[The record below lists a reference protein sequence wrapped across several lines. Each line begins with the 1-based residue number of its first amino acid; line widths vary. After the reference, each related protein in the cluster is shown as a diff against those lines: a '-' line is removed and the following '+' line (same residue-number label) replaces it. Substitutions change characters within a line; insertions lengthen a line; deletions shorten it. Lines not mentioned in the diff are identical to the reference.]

1 MFERVQ
7 IANHLLL
14 VATSVDVERAFSKAG
29 LMFSARRT
37 RLNPSTSKEQMC
49 VGDWMKKDFLSEKA
63 FVDVFKQPGRKTT
76 ERKVGSTFKTP
87 KKSPV
92 KKKKKSTTVITIE
105 SSDDEEG
112 SDGMEVD

>member
-7 IANHLLL
+7 IANHSLF
-14 VATSVDVERAFSKAG
+14 VATSVDVEQAFSKAG

-76 ERKVGSTFKTP
+76 ERKVGGTFKTP
-87 KKSPV
+87 KKSPA
-92 KKKKKSTTVITIE
+92 KKKKTTVITI
-105 SSDDEEG
+105 DDSEEEVE